1 MFILSYKFAA
11 GEEDLQGLVPLYSL
25 SKLLVL
31 VLLLVRFKALLTI
44 VSQASVQ
51 SLSCVWAVTKKIL
64 TRR

>member
-1 MFILSYKFAA
+1 MFILSYKFAV
-11 GEEDLQGLVPLYSL
+11 GEEDLKGLVPLYSL

-51 SLSCVWAVTKKIL
+51 SLSCVWTVTKKI
-64 TRR
+64 